1 MSVSH
6 HIFLCLVSLKSLP
19 DKGFTGYVPLP
30 GTDVNYGWIEGVH
43 FVRLNS
49 SSVRYNLTLLQDWLM
64 NRHNPLAHHRAV
76 EAYCL
81 VISHQKKSRKRA
93 IV

>member
-1 MSVSH
+1 MDYSFGDKYAAAELLGCH
-6 HIFLCLVSLKSLP
+6 PDSLARSRRNA
-19 DKGFTGYVPLP
+19 
-30 GTDVNYGWIEGVH
+30 NYGWIEGVH

-64 NRHNPLAHHRAV
+64 NRHNQLAHQRAV
-76 EAYCL
+76 EAYYL
-81 VISHQKKSRKRA
+81 VISHQKKSRKRV